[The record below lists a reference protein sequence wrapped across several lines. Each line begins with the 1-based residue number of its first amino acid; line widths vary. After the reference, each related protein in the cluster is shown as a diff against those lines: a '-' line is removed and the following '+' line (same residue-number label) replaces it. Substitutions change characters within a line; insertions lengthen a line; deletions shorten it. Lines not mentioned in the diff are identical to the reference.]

1 MSAPDKATA
10 EIFAT
15 RKIEHGEARE
25 IAQRLV
31 NSHFHKEPCARITI
45 PAERDR
51 DDDILIMSYIR
62 QQQQAHEELYEALI
76 LAEGHLADE
85 LVLNNTT
92 IHPIG
97 DCPVL
102 RRVRSALAKARG
114 AQ

>member
-62 QQQQAHEELYEALI
+62 QQQQAHEELYAALDRAREK
-76 LAEGHLADE
+76 LQTFASEHPDPGPDTWAVLDE
-85 LVLNNTT
+85 
-92 IHPIG
+92 I
-97 DCPVL
+97 
-102 RRVRSALAKARG
+102 RAALAKARG